1 MHNFLFIYEIIK
13 IKFRQ
18 MIKKINMKKL
28 IISLIIFI
36 FVSVFVI
43 IALNVS
49 KKNDIIS
56 GFISAEKMKARERI

>member
-1 MHNFLFIYEIIK
+1 
-13 IKFRQ
+13 

-36 FVSVFVI
+36 FVSVFVV

-56 GFISAEKMKARERI
+56 GFISAEKNESRL